1 MSALD
6 CCVKLDGHRYRLQ
19 HLGLLLC
26 VLCAQLTF
34 FSFTRG
40 AVKMEQSTRRKCSG
54 ETQNRCGG
62 EQRRH
67 KDIVA
72 GRSERRHTAACRR
85 PLQRWNNPRHLSQ
98 KFVQTTCSEHKRVE
112 KKSFPAVSV
121 QDRKRGHKQ
130 ETSLTLDRGRS
141 AGGRRRRQTFS
152 KKAKFT
158 PNAGY
163 DLKSN
168 ASKFFLYN

>member
-1 MSALD
+1 MCTLCTVDIFQFYKRRCENGAEHTEKMLRWD
-6 CCVKLDGHRYRLQ
+6 TKQMWWRTKTTQGH
-19 HLGLLLC
+19 
-26 VLCAQLTF
+26 
-34 FSFTRG
+34 
-40 AVKMEQSTRRKCSG
+40 
-54 ETQNRCGG
+54 CGG
-62 EQRRH
+62 EVGAAAH
-67 KDIVA
+67 L
-72 GRSERRHTAACRR
+72 AACRR

-121 QDRKRGHKQ
+121 QDRKRGHKR

-152 KKAKFT
+152 KKAKFI